1 MPSFFGHGRLQ
12 GIPLSNPAGWS
23 EAWGVTIILKWQTN
37 QAANQACI
45 GVLYMA
51 KFRADHY
58 LTAEFSEI
66 SDTKA
71 VGEKVLEAL
80 KELDELKDLA
90 IISRRMEGRSWSE
103 ILGRIDIPEGSK
115 AFWAMIKK
123 ERTEREPYHLFI
135 RFDMNAEA
143 EDIEMA
149 RLKVKSWIEENV
161 VPRIEKKAPVQTIR
175 VLQPNELYMPTLE

>member
-1 MPSFFGHGRLQ
+1 
-12 GIPLSNPAGWS
+12 
-23 EAWGVTIILKWQTN
+23 
-37 QAANQACI
+37 
-45 GVLYMA
+45 MA

-66 SDTKA
+66 PDTKS

-80 KELDELKDLA
+80 RELKELKDLA
-90 IISRRMEGRSWSE
+90 IVSRRMEGRSWSE
-103 ILGRIDIPEGSK
+103 ILGRIDIPEGSR

-143 EDIEMA
+143 EDIEKA
-149 RLKVKSWIEENV
+149 RLKVKTWIEDNV
-161 VPRIEKKAPVQTIR
+161 VPRIQKKAPVQTIR